1 MSPLISHLYELGY
14 LTARSEKQTP
24 VFKAAVQFARAEGIL
39 IAQQMLAEARTM
51 VQGCQVSAPFGKYTA
66 AAQVLGLA

>member
-1 MSPLISHLYELGY
+1 MPGEIL
-14 LTARSEKQTP
+14 ARMAAASTP
-24 VFKAAVQFARAEGIL
+24 EAARAEGIL

-66 AAQVLGLA
+66 AAQVPGAGVERARERRGGYGEL